1 MKCIICGAPEL
12 QFDIISR
19 TFIEPKNPE
28 NVTGLICSDCLQ
40 LLLTS
45 KQPKIRAAY
54 QKAISA
60 DLSAKA
66 KILKTFLQEEGSYG
80 NTRTKNFRRN
90 LDRTRIMPKV
100 RPAGYKVRAEHTVGQ
115 LDKRRTAVC

>member
-1 MKCIICGAPEL
+1 MKCVICGAPEL

-19 TFIEPKNPE
+19 TFIEPKNPK

-45 KQPKIRAAY
+45 KQPKIQAAY

-66 KILKTFLQEEGSYG
+66 KILKTFLQEEETYVPESE
-80 NTRTKNFRRN
+80 NPRRSMV
-90 LDRTRIMPKV
+90 RTRLMRKTRCP
-100 RPAGYKVRAEHTVGQ
+100 H
-115 LDKRRTAVC
+115 